1 MKRYARWS
9 LGLVI
14 MSIVACGDEV
24 DPNAVDITD
33 AVLTRTDAACT
44 AYAGS
49 YSSSVQDVGR
59 SKSFV
64 GRVTIT
70 DNGDHCELTSN
81 SIPNHDFNDGARSF
95 VNTTSEATKSFSIPS
110 SPQEAAASTEL
121 SLRYDDGIFLNG
133 VKLDLLAAA
142 CYGVGNEPAGQ
153 EKIGCFDTG
162 GQPFRYDPMSPLNAF
177 GTDSHNAHTQPDG
190 EYHYHGDPKALHDPA
205 RSDSP
210 SPVVGFAADGFPI
223 FGPFFRDEDTGEVRR
238 ATSSYSLKSGVRAAQ
253 SHGGATYDPSGPGGA
268 FEGEEY
274 NGRFV
279 DDYEYIAG
287 SGDLDE
293 CNGMVVDGRYGYRI
307 TNTYPWVLGC
317 FKGAADES
325 FRK

>member
-1 MKRYARWS
+1 
-9 LGLVI
+9 
-14 MSIVACGDEV
+14 
-24 DPNAVDITD
+24 
-33 AVLTRTDAACT
+33 
-44 AYAGS
+44 
-49 YSSSVQDVGR
+49 
-59 SKSFV
+59 
-64 GRVTIT
+64 
-70 DNGDHCELTSN
+70 
-81 SIPNHDFNDGARSF
+81 
-95 VNTTSEATKSFSIPS
+95 
-110 SPQEAAASTEL
+110 
-121 SLRYDDGIFLNG
+121 
-133 VKLDLLAAA
+133 
-142 CYGVGNEPAGQ
+142 
-153 EKIGCFDTG
+153 
-162 GQPFRYDPMSPLNAF
+162 MSPLNAF

-223 FGPFFRDEDTGEVRR
+223 FGPFFRDQDTGEVRR

-268 FEGEEY
+268 FEGEAY

-307 TNTYPWVLGC
+307 TDAYPWVLGC